1 MIIIIIIIIIITKL
15 SLAEQ
20 ISKNVLP
27 PNTKLKIGV
36 ALRKLSGNDL
46 SHLTGLTPVAYI

>member
-36 ALRKLSGNDL
+36 ALRKLSVNDL